1 MKNALRIFKR
11 DLKKVLTNWVALVV
25 VIALIIL
32 PALYAWFNVKAMWDP
47 YGNTRGIKI
56 AVVNEDIGASL
67 DGKEI
72 NVGEEIVKKLEEN
85 ENIGWQF
92 VDREDAQEG
101 VRTGKYYAS
110 MIVPEDFSNKLLSI
124 TENRIIE
131 PTLEYT
137 VNEKS
142 NSVAPKITDKGVGT
156 VKDQVSEQVVET
168 VDGIIFSVLNKIGV
182 EVTNSK
188 PEIRKLIDVIYKLDE
203 EMPQI
208 EELINK
214 AYDGTITV
222 DEMVNKINGL
232 MPTIEDTI
240 NTSQDVLGTSK
251 EYLDK
256 AKASLTQLSPV
267 IKQDLIVGENVVGGI
282 NSLLQ
287 SIDENTSPEKVKEVL
302 TAIKGKVEGLN
313 NSVESL
319 IKLLKSINNLIH
331 NKDLDN
337 AIGNLTK
344 IKDEVD
350 KVLDLINTGIES
362 GNNEAFKDKFKDL
375 QERVERIDSILT
387 SILDNYDGKIVPALN
402 TGIAQLTKIADNTSM
417 LMNEAEKSIPD
428 LKDILALIGEG
439 SKLGNEKLGVLKEK
453 MPTYKEKLHGYVEKI
468 KDLDDEEK
476 IDKILDLITGDANA
490 QSKFLSSPI
499 QVNETKVF
507 PIPNYGSGMS
517 PFFSALSMWIGAVL
531 LLSLFTTHAKDF
543 EDGTQLKP
551 YEEYLGKYLFFLT
564 MGVLQS
570 VVITLGDIFI
580 LKAYVVHPILF
591 VVYGAF
597 ISIVFV
603 TIVYTLVSLFRN
615 VGKAL
620 AVILL
625 VLQIAA
631 SGGTYPIEVMPEFFQ
646 SIHPLL
652 PFKYAIGGLREAVG
666 GIVPELLSRDTI
678 VLAGFFLVFLVI
690 GVLGKKYLNKGLDKF
705 SRKLEESEIVGH

>member
-1 MKNALRIFKR
+1 MKNALRIFTR

-287 SIDENTSPEKVKEVL
+287 SIE
-302 TAIKGKVEGLN
+302 
-313 NSVESL
+313 
-319 IKLLKSINNLIH
+319 
-331 NKDLDN
+331 
-337 AIGNLTK
+337 
-344 IKDEVD
+344 
-350 KVLDLINTGIES
+350 
-362 GNNEAFKDKFKDL
+362 
-375 QERVERIDSILT
+375 
-387 SILDNYDGKIVPALN
+387 
-402 TGIAQLTKIADNTSM
+402 
-417 LMNEAEKSIPD
+417 
-428 LKDILALIGEG
+428 
-439 SKLGNEKLGVLKEK
+439 
-453 MPTYKEKLHGYVEKI
+453 
-468 KDLDDEEK
+468 
-476 IDKILDLITGDANA
+476 
-490 QSKFLSSPI
+490 
-499 QVNETKVF
+499 
-507 PIPNYGSGMS
+507 
-517 PFFSALSMWIGAVL
+517 
-531 LLSLFTTHAKDF
+531 
-543 EDGTQLKP
+543 
-551 YEEYLGKYLFFLT
+551 
-564 MGVLQS
+564 
-570 VVITLGDIFI
+570 
-580 LKAYVVHPILF
+580 
-591 VVYGAF
+591 
-597 ISIVFV
+597 
-603 TIVYTLVSLFRN
+603 
-615 VGKAL
+615 
-620 AVILL
+620 
-625 VLQIAA
+625 
-631 SGGTYPIEVMPEFFQ
+631 
-646 SIHPLL
+646 
-652 PFKYAIGGLREAVG
+652 
-666 GIVPELLSRDTI
+666 
-678 VLAGFFLVFLVI
+678 
-690 GVLGKKYLNKGLDKF
+690 
-705 SRKLEESEIVGH
+705 

>member
-11 DLKKVLTNWVALVV
+11 DLKKISTNWVALVV

-56 AVVNEDIGASL
+56 AVVNEDIGAAL

-72 NVGEEIVKKLEEN
+72 NVGEEIIKKLEEN

-124 TENRIIE
+124 TENTIIE

-156 VKDQVSEQVVET
+156 VKDQVSEQVVQT

-208 EELINK
+208 EELVNK
-214 AYDGTITV
+214 AYDGTITI
-222 DEMVNKINGL
+222 DEMVDKINKL

-256 AKASLTQLSPV
+256 AKTSLTQLSPV
-267 IKQDLIVGENVVGGI
+267 IKQDLVVAENVVGGI

-302 TAIKGKVEGLN
+302 TAVKGKIEGLD
-313 NSVESL
+313 NSIESL

-344 IKDEVD
+344 INDEVD
-350 KVLDLINTGIES
+350 KVLGLINAGIEG
-362 GNNEAFKDKFKDL
+362 GNNESFKDKLKDI
-375 QERVERIDSILT
+375 QERVSRIDSVLT

-417 LMNEAEKSIPD
+417 LMDEAEKSIPD

-468 KDLDDEEK
+468 KGLDDEEK
-476 IDKILDLITGDANA
+476 IDKILDRRCKC
-490 QSKFLSSPI
+490 SK
-499 QVNETKVF
+499 
-507 PIPNYGSGMS
+507 
-517 PFFSALSMWIGAVL
+517 
-531 LLSLFTTHAKDF
+531 
-543 EDGTQLKP
+543 
-551 YEEYLGKYLFFLT
+551 
-564 MGVLQS
+564 
-570 VVITLGDIFI
+570 
-580 LKAYVVHPILF
+580 
-591 VVYGAF
+591 
-597 ISIVFV
+597 
-603 TIVYTLVSLFRN
+603 
-615 VGKAL
+615 
-620 AVILL
+620 
-625 VLQIAA
+625 
-631 SGGTYPIEVMPEFFQ
+631 
-646 SIHPLL
+646 
-652 PFKYAIGGLREAVG
+652 
-666 GIVPELLSRDTI
+666 
-678 VLAGFFLVFLVI
+678 
-690 GVLGKKYLNKGLDKF
+690 
-705 SRKLEESEIVGH
+705 